1 MSPKN
6 ATREPPPVV
15 VLDAGAATDVGL
27 RRKANEDSYIT
38 GYPIFAVADGMGGH
52 DAGDRA
58 SQAVIHH
65 LSTLVG
71 KREIQPEALVAVL
84 ETARVTVAAIADET
98 ERGAGSTVTGVAVST
113 HEAIAHWLVFNIGDS
128 RVYRLRDG
136 LLSQL
141 SIDHSL
147 VQQLLDSG
155 ELAPADIASF
165 QGKNVITRAVGADDS
180 DADFWMHPILQ
191 NERLL
196 LCSDGLTAEASDDE
210 IRDVMLAT
218 PGAQPAADALVKR
231 ALENGGRDN
240 VTVVVLDVLVGGI
253 VPVFD
258 EETVLSSRRAA
269 EAAENANA
277 DTVEIPVEKVRRGRA

>member
-1 MSPKN
+1 VSPKN

-84 ETARVTVAAIADET
+84 ETARATVAAIADET